1 MKGVNLDFYKEAK
14 VKKGDEFKIIK
25 RHNKPFIN

>member
-25 RHNKPFIN
+25 QQLQS